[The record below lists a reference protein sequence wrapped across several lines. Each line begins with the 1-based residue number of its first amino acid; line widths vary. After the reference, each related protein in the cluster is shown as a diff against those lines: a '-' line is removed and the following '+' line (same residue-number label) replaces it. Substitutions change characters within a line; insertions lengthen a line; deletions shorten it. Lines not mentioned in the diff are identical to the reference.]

1 MVTKMLT
8 EVRRTVH
15 EQSEKFNKDLENI
28 RKQQAEHSWRIQT
41 ELKNSTEGFNIKL
54 DQVEEKTSAL
64 EDWAMEFIQSE
75 QKKKRMKKSKNS
87 LRHLWHTIKCTIFA

>member
-1 MVTKMLT
+1 M
-8 EVRRTVH
+8 H

-28 RKQQAEHSWRIQT
+28 RKHQEHSWRIQT
-41 ELKNSTEGFNIKL
+41 ELKNSTERFNIKL

-75 QKKKRMKKSKNS
+75 QKKKKEWKRVK
-87 LRHLWHTIKCTIFA
+87 IA